1 MKKVIRLSE
10 NDLIN
15 IVKRIVNEQVSDEY
29 LDRNYNTSQNYLTQK
44 PTGEGNKNKFKVIT
58 PKKLPEYMKWYPSGN
73 YAQIQDFMQ
82 KQYGNSPGLSKEQ
95 LLKVKSPNYVL
106 FQQFLNTVNAGL
118 WIAAK
123 LNMNGKQFIRDYN
136 LSNLNRENSGFY
148 ITKDFLKLFEENLPK
163 IGREPIL
170 KQFIAKVIDDRLR
183 QVGTYG

>member
-10 NDLIN
+10 NNLIN
-15 IVKRIVNEQVSDEY
+15 IVKRLVNEQNNGEF
-29 LDRNYNTSQNYLTQK
+29 LDKTYSQRNYLTQK
-44 PTGEGNKNKFKVIT
+44 PTGEDNKNKFKVIT
-58 PKKLPEYMKWYPSGN
+58 PNKLSEYMKWYPSGN
-73 YAQIQDFMQ
+73 YVQIQDFIQ
-82 KQYGNSPGLSKEQ
+82 KQYGNSPNLPKEQ
-95 LLKVKSPNYVL
+95 LIKEKSPNRTL

-148 ITKDFLKLFEENLPK
+148 ITKDFLRLFEENLPK

-170 KQFIAKVIDDRLR
+170 KQFIAKIIDDRLR
-183 QVGTYG
+183 QVGTHN